1 MENEQVSLSRYGKT
15 FQENLCQLILLDR
28 PFCDQITEVLDS
40 NFLELRYL
48 RVFIEIIIRY
58 RKKYGVHPTYKVM
71 TTIIRSDIDAYN
83 LATQKQIRD
92 YYARILNTEVDG
104 AEYIKDTALDFCRK
118 QILKEAMIK
127 SVKLLKTSS
136 FEQIS
141 SVINGALKLGSD
153 NNFGHEFLKDFELR
167 YIDRPRHPVS
177 TGWEEIDRICQG
189 GLGRREL
196 GVVIAPTGAG
206 KSMILVHLAANALKM
221 GLNVVFYTM
230 ELAEEVVGQRFD
242 SCISQVFLDDLPNQK
257 AKVYDDISKIEG
269 KLIIKEY
276 PTKSASVDT
285 IRAHLERVRQ
295 RDFEPDMILVDYGD
309 ILRPVKSNT
318 EKRHELQEIY
328 EQLRAI
334 AQELNCPVWTAS
346 QTNRTGLNAEV
357 VTMESISEAFSKCF
371 VADFIFSL
379 SRTNEDK
386 VANTGRLFIAKNRNG
401 PDGIVYPV
409 FMDAANVCIKVL
421 SARVSQSMPTGSS
434 ESIKERMRK
443 IRRKK

>member
-28 PFCDQITEVLDS
+28 PFCDQVTEVLDP

-48 RVFIEIIIRY
+48 RVFVELILKY
-58 RKKYGVHPTYKVM
+58 RQKYGVHPTFKVM
-71 TTIIRSDIDAYN
+71 TTIIRADLDAYN
-83 LATQKQIRD
+83 PATQKQIRD

-104 AEYIKDTALDFCRK
+104 AEYIKDTSLDFCRK

-141 SVINGALKLGSD
+141 SLINGALKLGSD

-167 YIDRPRHPVS
+167 YVDRPRHPV
-177 TGWEEIDRICQG
+177 
-189 GLGRREL
+189 
-196 GVVIAPTGAG
+196 
-206 KSMILVHLAANALKM
+206 KSMILVHLAAQALKQ

-242 SCISQVFLDDLPNQK
+242 SCISQVFLDDLRNQK
-257 AKVYDDISKIEG
+257 AKVYEDISKIEG

-276 PTKSASVDT
+276 PTKSASVNT
-285 IRAHLERVRQ
+285 IRSHLERVRQ

-309 ILRPVKSNT
+309 ILRPVKHNT

-334 AQELNCPVWTAS
+334 SQEFNCPVWTAS
-346 QTNRTGLNAEV
+346 QTNRSGLNAEV

-379 SRTNEDK
+379 SRTIEDK
-386 VANTGRLFIAKNRNG
+386 TANTGRLFIAKNRNG

-409 FMDAANVCIKVL
+409 FMDTANVCIKVL
-421 SARVSQSMPTGSS
+421 SARVSQSVPMGSS

-443 IRRKK
+443 IRRK